1 MSDYFVK
8 YVLTDH
14 KIRAFFGKISD
25 EKGEEEARKI
35 IMDRLKKAYGKSLL
49 DAEITKQDASR
60 ETLMEMG
67 KQKTLDEVG
76 F

>member
-1 MSDYFVK
+1 MADYFVE

-14 KIRAFFGKISD
+14 KTRAFFGKISD
-25 EKGEEEARKI
+25 EKSEGEARKI
-35 IMDRLKKAYGKSLL
+35 IMDGLEKAYGKSLL

-60 ETLMEMG
+60 ETLMRMG
-67 KQKTLDEVG
+67 KQKTFNEEG